1 MKVVTNDMM
10 RDHRVALL
18 ASVPFY
24 RWQRTQVLRYKVQ
37 SMTTD
42 ENGVE
47 VALLPMQLLDIQQ
60 TPLFTYDMQTVD
72 SDPNRWHIPISFQE
86 ATGEENRI
94 TNEKRGE
101 EGGREGKEEVVE
113 SSELV
118 DVENA
123 LDRNGG
129 TANTP
134 CDRVIARAVVKEQ
147 HEEKIG
153 EIEEK
158 SYPLTSFLC
167 LYVPD
172 FLRRPQPEQHH
183 SGLSSP

>member
-10 RDHRVALL
+10 RDHRLALL

-24 RWQRTQVLRYKVQ
+24 RWQRTKVLRYKVQ
-37 SMTTD
+37 SMMTD
-42 ENGVE
+42 ESGVE

-60 TPLFTYDMQTVD
+60 TPSFTCDMQNVD

-86 ATGEENRI
+86 ATGKENRT
-94 TNEKRGE
+94 TNERRGE
-101 EGGREGKEEVVE
+101 EGGREGKEEEVE

-118 DVENA
+118 VVENA

-134 CDRVIARAVVKEQ
+134 CGRVIARAIVKEQ
-147 HEEKIG
+147 HEKIG
-153 EIEEK
+153 EIEGK
-158 SYPLTSFLC
+158 SHLLTSFLC
-167 LYVPD
+167 LNVPD
-172 FLRRPQPEQHH
+172 FLRRPQPEQHN